1 MRVNH
6 LNLLILWNFGLVM
19 VRSYCYQNPVIS
31 MNKNIAENLEMP
43 ETKQNTYSYTMYIYL
58 DETTDVCCGGVK
70 NAGGLC
76 APKLF
81 LWSICTCMYVRTF
94 SPITQICWSR
104 RMFILKL
111 NQMLNPSAAH
121 AARNRSRS
129 KIINNLR

>member
-58 DETTDVCCGGVK
+58 DERPQMFVAAELKMLQDSVLRNCSFGPYVH
-70 NAGGLC
+70 A
-76 APKLF
+76 
-81 LWSICTCMYVRTF
+81 CMSV
-94 SPITQICWSR
+94 
-104 RMFILKL
+104 
-111 NQMLNPSAAH
+111 PSAQLLKYVGH
-121 AARNRSRS
+121 AVC
-129 KIINNLR
+129 LH